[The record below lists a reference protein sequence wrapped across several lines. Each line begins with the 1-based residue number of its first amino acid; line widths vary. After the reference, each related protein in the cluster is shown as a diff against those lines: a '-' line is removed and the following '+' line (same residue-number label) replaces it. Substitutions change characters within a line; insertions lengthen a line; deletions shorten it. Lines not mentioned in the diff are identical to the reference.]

1 MVGAPEQKKAYMHR
15 YNRKPEVR
23 ALKADYMRRKR
34 VESDEEAA
42 RKLVTELLNMG
53 YENLAFE
60 YAQERAPEMLAAVK
74 ATSKHIKK

>member
-1 MVGAPEQKKAYMHR
+1 MVSEQKKEYMRR

-34 VESDEEAA
+34 TEADTEAA
-42 RKLVTELLNMG
+42 RKLVTELLSMG

-60 YAQERAPEMLAAVK
+60 YAQERAPEMLATVK
-74 ATSKHIKK
+74 AAPKLKK

>member
-1 MVGAPEQKKAYMHR
+1 MVSEQKKEYMRR

-34 VESDEEAA
+34 TEADTEAA
-42 RKLVTELLNMG
+42 RKLVTELLSMG

-60 YAQERAPEMLAAVK
+60 YAQERAPEMLATVK
-74 ATSKHIKK
+74 AAPKHIKK